1 MRVYV
6 TLVRDYLLE
15 GKATIPEDRGVFL
28 NKTFRLN
35 AKINSFIS
43 PCFYDNRLLVHEK
56 NKQRKINFSKSSL
69 IKSEGIHYI
78 QMDHED
84 NSQTSHEEYETI
96 SKIMKQLIGSKF
108 NDIDNK
114 VRNLT
119 IEDILIV
126 SPYNAQVN
134 YLLARLD
141 KGARVG
147 TVDRFQGQEAPICII
162 SMTSSDS
169 DNLPRNK
176 KFAFDF
182 HRLNVAISR
191 AQCASIILFNPR
203 LLETPP
209 SSYEEM
215 LLLNNFYKLLNYKVN

>member
-1 MRVYV
+1 
-6 TLVRDYLLE
+6 
-15 GKATIPEDRGVFL
+15 
-28 NKTFRLN
+28 
-35 AKINSFIS
+35 
-43 PCFYDNRLLVHEK
+43 
-56 NKQRKINFSKSSL
+56 
-69 IKSEGIHYI
+69 
-78 QMDHED
+78 MDHED

-96 SKIMKQLIGSKF
+96 SKIMKQLIGSEF

-147 TVDRFQGQEAPICII
+147 TVDRFQGQESPICII

-209 SSYEEM
+209 TDYEEM
-215 LLLNNFYKLLNYKVN
+215 LLLNNFYKLLNYKI